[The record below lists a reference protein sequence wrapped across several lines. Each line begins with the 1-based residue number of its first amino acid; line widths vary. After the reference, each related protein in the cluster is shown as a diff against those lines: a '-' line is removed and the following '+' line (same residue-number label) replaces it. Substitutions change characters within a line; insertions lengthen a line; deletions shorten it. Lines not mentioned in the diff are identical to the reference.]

1 VIARG
6 FGLPADLLPRR
17 ESTNCG
23 TVKDLMRTLALA
35 GLLAAIGTAHAED
48 CEKKVGDRMP
58 EVKGVDENDKSVST
72 KGKGWVFVTVGASW
86 CDPCKKELPAWDKLA
101 PDFAGKIT
109 WVAVD
114 IDEKVADG
122 KKFHN
127 DLKLKNFTRLY
138 TKESTIGNLGSVM
151 PSSYVVDAK
160 GVIRYERCGFEKQG
174 VDTEVKDMRAQL
186 GKLLK

>member
-1 VIARG
+1 MRIA
-6 FGLPADLLPRR
+6 
-17 ESTNCG
+17 
-23 TVKDLMRTLALA
+23 VALT
-35 GLLAAIGTAHAED
+35 LLASIGTARAED

-58 EVKGVDENDKSVST
+58 EVKGTDQNDKAATT

-122 KKFHN
+122 KKFH
-127 DLKLKNFTRLY
+127 DELKLKNLQRLY
-138 TKESTIGNLGSVM
+138 TKESSIGNLGSVM
-151 PSSYVVDAK
+151 PSSYVVDPK

-174 VDTEVKDMRAQL
+174 VDGEISDMRAQL
-186 GKLLK
+186 AKLLK